1 MNLNVI
7 KKKYLQELTLENWIY
22 GACFLLPVY
31 LIRINFPIFPTNLWE
46 IIIVIGFFWW
56 FLDKKYAAEPKKIL
70 IKYKKYFFPVGMIF
84 FGLIMGTLLNGS
96 YRLGLGIIKGWFV
109 FPFLFLFISSEAL
122 DSQKV
127 KKLFQFFYFSALV
140 VSIAAISYWL
150 FGQMTFDARLK
161 SFFNS
166 PNYLAMYLS
175 PAIIIGSVLFKENK
189 PFYCIS
195 LPLILFSLYL
205 THSFAAWVALGV
217 SVLAI
222 FFLIKKGGKK
232 IFLAS
237 GIILLVLFSF
247 FAFELKTKKMEDLMS
262 LDSRSSLTSRLM
274 IWKTSEKLI
283 QDNYLWGIGPGN
295 FQNKYLEYQ
304 KFYPPYLEWAVPHPH
319 NIFLAFWLYSGI
331 IGFAGFLIL
340 LGFFFREFFAEQK
353 SALKFMALGIM
364 LVILI
369 HGLFDTTYFKN
380 DLAVFFWLAYLGMM
394 KSGNKD
400 EKKIREI

>member
-1 MNLNVI
+1 
-7 KKKYLQELTLENWIY
+7 
-22 GACFLLPVY
+22 
-31 LIRINFPIFPTNLWE
+31 
-46 IIIVIGFFWW
+46 
-56 FLDKKYAAEPKKIL
+56 
-70 IKYKKYFFPVGMIF
+70 
-84 FGLIMGTLLNGS
+84 
-96 YRLGLGIIKGWFV
+96 
-109 FPFLFLFISSEAL
+109 
-122 DSQKV
+122 
-127 KKLFQFFYFSALV
+127 
-140 VSIAAISYWL
+140 
-150 FGQMTFDARLK
+150 
-161 SFFNS
+161 
-166 PNYLAMYLS
+166 
-175 PAIIIGSVLFKENK
+175 
-189 PFYCIS
+189 
-195 LPLILFSLYL
+195 
-205 THSFAAWVALGV
+205 
-217 SVLAI
+217 
-222 FFLIKKGGKK
+222 
-232 IFLAS
+232 
-237 GIILLVLFSF
+237 
-247 FAFELKTKKMEDLMS
+247 
-262 LDSRSSLTSRLM
+262 M